1 MDADA
6 PPKKTKGRG
15 IAALLGFG
23 LCFAAGAGA
32 GGAGAAIGLLAFAPA
47 SVGNGG
53 GAHAATEK
61 AKEAAK
67 APVEYVE
74 IDNAFTSNLVD
85 TGRYL
90 QVRIAA
96 SSDGGPAVGAAITAH
111 KPAIVSAVLAVLG
124 ELGEPDVADRI
135 AKDKLRAKIRAA
147 INDVL
152 SRKAGLAGV
161 SEVFIVSLV
170 IQ

>member
-6 PPKKTKGRG
+6 PPKKPKGRS
-15 IAALLGFG
+15 IAALLGFA

-32 GGAGAAIGLLAFAPA
+32 GGAGAAIGLLAFAP
-47 SVGNGG
+47 G
-53 GAHAATEK
+53 GAGAHSVPKK
-61 AKEAAK
+61 AEEHAK

-96 SSDGGPAVGAAITAH
+96 SSDGGPAVGVAITAH